1 MTVATLLPVHP
12 SRPRKPTLDTVASA
26 VGVSRATVSN
36 AYNRPDQLSAGLRER
51 ILAAAIELGYSG
63 PDPVARS
70 LATRHS
76 AAVGFMLGQPLSQ
89 AFSDQALSVVLDGLA
104 STVDGQDHCLVL
116 MPGNETGG
124 PRPETVARAQA
135 DVVVAYS
142 LPDDAPALAAVRARG
157 LPMVVIDQPVLPGTA
172 RVEVDDIGGARMAAE
187 HLLGLGHRRFGV
199 LTFALHPGGQSGPV
213 DADQRANASFRV
225 TRDRLA
231 GYLDTLAEAGIEDVP
246 VWEGGGS
253 RRELGRTG
261 ARWLLAQAPRPT
273 ALLCASDE
281 LAFGAL
287 QAIRDIGLA
296 VPEDVSVT
304 GFDDVPAAQHAD
316 PPLTTVRQPLA
327 EKGRRAGELAL
338 RLLDG
343 DSPERASRL
352 PVKLVAR
359 ASTAVQT

>member
-1 MTVATLLPVHP
+1 MATLCGVDVA
-12 SRPRKPTLDTVASA
+12 RPRKPTLDTVAGV

-36 AYNRPDQLSAGLRER
+36 AYNRPDQLSASLRER
-51 ILAAAIELGYSG
+51 ILATALDLGYAG

-70 LATRHS
+70 LATRSS
-76 AAVGFMLGQPLSQ
+76 AAVGFMLGQPLTA
-89 AFSDQALSVVLDGLA
+89 AFSDPAVSVVLDGLA
-104 STVDGQDHCLVL
+104 STVDGRDHCLVL

-135 DVVVAYS
+135 DVFVAYS

-157 LPMVVIDQPVLPGTA
+157 LPLVVIDQPVLAGAA
-172 RVEVDDIGGARMAAE
+172 RVEVDDTGGARSAAE
-187 HLLGLGHRRFGV
+187 HLLLLEHRRFGV
-199 LTFALHPGGQSGPV
+199 LTFALSPGGGSGP
-213 DADQRANASFRV
+213 AGERRRAEATFRV
-225 TRDRLA
+225 TRDRLT
-231 GYLDTLAEAGIEDVP
+231 GYLDVLAAAGITDVP
-246 VWEGGGS
+246 IWEASGS

-261 ARWLLAQAPRPT
+261 TRWLLEQDPRPT

-287 QAIRDIGLA
+287 RAVRDAGLST
-296 VPEDVSVT
+296 PDDVSVT
-304 GFDDVPAAQHAD
+304 GFDDVPDAKHAD

-343 DSPERASRL
+343 DSPGGPIRV
-352 PVKLVAR
+352 PVELVLR
-359 ASTAVQT
+359 ASTCPPR

>member
-1 MTVATLLPVHP
+1 MDTT
-12 SRPRKPTLDTVASA
+12 RPRKPTLDTVAGV

-36 AYNRPDQLSAGLRER
+36 AYNRPDQLSVALRER
-51 ILAAAIELGYSG
+51 IMAAALELGYTG

-76 AAVGFMLGQPLSQ
+76 AAVAFMLGQPLSA
-89 AFSDQALSVVLDGLA
+89 AFSDPALSVVLDGLA
-104 STVDGQDHCLVL
+104 STVDGHDHCLVL

-124 PRPETVARAQA
+124 PRPETVARVQA

-157 LPMVVIDQPVLPGTA
+157 LPMVVIDQPVLPSTA
-172 RVEVDDIGGARMAAE
+172 RVEVDDFGGARAAAE
-187 HLLGLGHRRFGV
+187 HLLALGHRRFGV

-213 DADQRANASFRV
+213 DERRRAQASFRV

-231 GYLDTLAEAGIEDVP
+231 GYLDALAAAGITDVP
-246 VWEGGGS
+246 VWDAGGS
-253 RRELGRTG
+253 RRELGRAGT
-261 ARWLLAQAPRPT
+261 RWLLERDPRPT

-287 QAIRDIGLA
+287 QAVRDAGLA
-296 VPEDVSVT
+296 TPTDVSVT
-304 GFDDVPAAQHAD
+304 GFDDVPGAEHAD

-338 RLLDG
+338 RLLEG
-343 DSPERASRL
+343 ESPERPTRV
-352 PVKLVAR
+352 PVELVLR
-359 ASTAVQT
+359 ASTAPLA

>member
-1 MTVATLLPVHP
+1 MSVTIATLLPVHP
-12 SRPRKPTLDTVASA
+12 ARPRKPTLDTVASA

-36 AYNRPDQLSAGLRER
+36 AYNRPDQLSASLRER
-51 ILAAAIELGYSG
+51 ILAAARELGYAG

-89 AFSDQALSVVLDGLA
+89 AFSDQALSIVLDGLA
-104 STVDGQDHCLVL
+104 QTVDGRDHCLVL

-124 PRPETVARAQA
+124 PRPETVARVQA
-135 DVVVAYS
+135 DVIVAYS

-157 LPMVVIDQPVLPGTA
+157 LPMVVIDQPVLPNTA
-172 RVEVDDIGGARMAAE
+172 RVEVDDEGGAKMAAE
-187 HLLGLGHRRFGV
+187 HLLTLGHQRFGV
-199 LTFALHPGGQSGPV
+199 LTFALHAGGKSGPV
-213 DADQRANASFRV
+213 DARRRAEASFRV
-225 TRDRLA
+225 TRDRLT
-231 GYLDTLAEAGIEDVP
+231 GYLDALAGIEDVP
-246 VWEGGGS
+246 VWECGGS

-261 ARWLLAQAPRPT
+261 ARWLLARDPRPT

-287 QAIRDIGLA
+287 QAIRDVGLR

-304 GFDDVPAAQHAD
+304 GFDDVPAAEHAD

-343 DSPERASRL
+343 DSPERATRL
-352 PVKLVAR
+352 PVKLVLR
-359 ASTAVQT
+359 ASTAIQT

>member
-1 MTVATLLPVHP
+1 MD
-12 SRPRKPTLDTVASA
+12 RPRKPTLDTVASA

-36 AYNRPDQLSAGLRER
+36 AYNRPDQLSAALRER
-51 ILAAAIELGYSG
+51 ILETAATLGYGG

-76 AAVGFMLGQPLSQ
+76 AAVGFMLGQGLSA
-89 AFSDQALSVVLDGLA
+89 AFSDPAASIVLDGLA
-104 STVDGQDHCLVL
+104 STVDGHDHCLVL
-116 MPGNETGG
+116 MPGGVDGG

-142 LPDDAPALAAVRARG
+142 LPDRAPALNAVRARG

-172 RVEVDDIGGARMAAE
+172 RVEVDDAGGARLAAS
-187 HLLGLGHRRFGV
+187 HLRALGHTRIGV
-199 LTFALHPGGQSGPV
+199 LTFSLLPDGWTGLVPPARLAGG
-213 DADQRANASFRV
+213 AFRV

-231 GYLDTLAEAGIEDVP
+231 GYLDVVGRDAP
-246 VWEGGGS
+246 VWECAGS
-253 RRELGRTG
+253 SRELGRTG
-261 ARWLLAQAPRPT
+261 ARALLALAPRPT

-287 QAIRDIGLA
+287 RAARDLGLR
-296 VPEDVSVT
+296 VPADLSVV
-304 GFDDVPAAQHAD
+304 GFDDVPAAAHAD

-343 DSPERASRL
+343 GRPGEPTRLAVRLVERD
-352 PVKLVAR
+352 
-359 ASTAVQT
+359 STAPPA

>member
-1 MTVATLLPVHP
+1 MTVDPA
-12 SRPRKPTLDTVASA
+12 RPRKPTLDTVAGV

-36 AYNRPDQLSAGLRER
+36 AYNRPDQLSAALRER
-51 ILAAAIELGYSG
+51 IMAAALELGYAG

-70 LATRHS
+70 LATRSS
-76 AAVGFMLGQPLSQ
+76 AAVAFMLGQPLTA
-89 AFSDQALSVVLDGLA
+89 AFSDPATSVVLDGLA
-104 STVDGQDHCLVL
+104 STVDGRDHCLVL

-135 DVVVAYS
+135 DVFVAYS

-157 LPMVVIDQPVLPGTA
+157 LPLLVIDQPVLPGTA
-172 RVEVDDIGGARMAAE
+172 RVEVDDVGGARSAAE
-187 HLLGLGHRRFGV
+187 HLLSLGHRRFGV
-199 LTFALHPGGQSGPV
+199 LTFALHPGGRSGPV
-213 DADQRANASFRV
+213 DGRAEASFRV

-231 GYLDTLAEAGIEDVP
+231 GFLDALAAAGVTDVPTWEAGA
-246 VWEGGGS
+246 S

-261 ARWLLAQAPRPT
+261 TRWLLGQDPRPT

-287 QAIRDIGLA
+287 RAVSDAGLA
-296 VPEDVSVT
+296 TPADVSVT
-304 GFDDVPAAQHAD
+304 GFDDVPDAKHAD

-343 DSPERASRL
+343 ESPGGPIRV
-352 PVKLVAR
+352 PVDLVVR
-359 ASTAVQT
+359 ASTCPPK